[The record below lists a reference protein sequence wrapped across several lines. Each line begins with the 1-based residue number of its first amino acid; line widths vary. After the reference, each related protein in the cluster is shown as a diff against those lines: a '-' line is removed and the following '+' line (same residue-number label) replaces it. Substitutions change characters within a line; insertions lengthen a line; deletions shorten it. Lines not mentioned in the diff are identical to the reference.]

1 MKKQSAVEWLVQQ
14 LINDGK
20 LMYDDYKS
28 IEQAKEM
35 EREQRLEEWKKGYKD
50 ASRTTKY
57 PSGMPG

>member
-1 MKKQSAVEWLVQQ
+1 MKQSAVSWLVEQ

-20 LMYDDYKS
+20 LIYDDYKA

-35 EREQRLEEWKKGYKD
+35 EREQLLEEWKKGYKD
-50 ASRTTKY
+50 ACHINKY